1 MSFQNIKGQDK
12 PLSLLKAY
20 LAHSRLEGSFL
31 FSGPEGVGKRMA
43 AITLAKA
50 VNCLEDGLDACSQC
64 PSCKKIEQHQHP
76 DVHIISAGEGEIKIE
91 LIRQMQQEIFLRPY
105 EGKKKVFIFDNA
117 HRLNPEAA
125 NALLKVLEEPP
136 PASLIILL
144 SDKPTLLF
152 RTIISRCKT
161 VKFFPLKRQQLK
173 EILEEDYKLTSQL
186 AHFLAYFSEGRLGYA
201 LRLKDS
207 EIFQEKN
214 RLIDTFTM
222 PRQPRLDLAA
232 VDKETLRRWLNILAS
247 WFRDIYLLKA
257 GLAPSEAINF
267 DRRQDLLHQM
277 DRFPPSELNRILNFI
292 PEAISH
298 LEHNINLRL
307 LLHNLG
313 AELWKG

>member
-1 MSFQNIKGQDK
+1 
-12 PLSLLKAY
+12 
-20 LAHSRLEGSFL
+20 
-31 FSGPEGVGKRMA
+31 
-43 AITLAKA
+43 
-50 VNCLEDGLDACSQC
+50 
-64 PSCKKIEQHQHP
+64 
-76 DVHIISAGEGEIKIE
+76 
-91 LIRQMQQEIFLRPY
+91 
-105 EGKKKVFIFDNA
+105 
-117 HRLNPEAA
+117 
-125 NALLKVLEEPP
+125 
-136 PASLIILL
+136 
-144 SDKPTLLF
+144 
-152 RTIISRCKT
+152 
-161 VKFFPLKRQQLK
+161 LK

>member
-1 MSFQNIKGQDK
+1 
-12 PLSLLKAY
+12 
-20 LAHSRLEGSFL
+20 
-31 FSGPEGVGKRMA
+31 
-43 AITLAKA
+43 
-50 VNCLEDGLDACSQC
+50 
-64 PSCKKIEQHQHP
+64 
-76 DVHIISAGEGEIKIE
+76 VHIISAGEGEIKIE